1 MNQYTINSPARI
13 HLGFLDLSFK
23 NVRNFGSLGMAI
35 SNFGTIIQAKSS
47 KKLKLV
53 GEKSKKLE
61 VMLKR
66 FYDFY
71 KFQPCEIKITRKIPE
86 HVGLGSG
93 TQLSLSLGLLLSK
106 ISGKEI
112 SVEELARFCQRG
124 LRSSI
129 GINCFKNG
137 GFFVDAGRVSHSKN
151 LSPVIFHQ
159 KWPEEWQ
166 IILIMESTAT
176 GIHGNKEKKEF
187 KKISKNNI
195 SLQSNNCEALVMM
208 IIPSIIER
216 NFELFC
222 KGISKIQKN
231 TGEYFNSAQGG
242 LYSSKKIGNI
252 FKKLE
257 KAGYDG
263 FGQTSWGPTGFVF
276 CKNDNEK
283 KKIFSILKREININS
298 YDSLSLHQVTGRNR
312 GYYISKSNKKI

>member
-1 MNQYTINSPARI
+1 MSQYTINSPARI

-47 KKLKLV
+47 KKFKLV
-53 GEKSKKLE
+53 GEKPKKLE
-61 VMLKR
+61 LMLKD

-112 SVEELARFCQRG
+112 SVEELAKFCQRG

-137 GFFVDAGRVSHSKN
+137 GFFVDAGRISHSKKSFSN
-151 LSPVIFHQ
+151 NISSEMV
-159 KWPEEWQ
+159 PEEWK

-222 KGISKIQKN
+222 KGFQKFKKILENISI
-231 TGEYFNSAQGG
+231 SAQGG
-242 LYSSKKIGNI
+242 LYSSKK
-252 FKKLE
+252 
-257 KAGYDG
+257 
-263 FGQTSWGPTGFVF
+263 
-276 CKNDNEK
+276 
-283 KKIFSILKREININS
+283 
-298 YDSLSLHQVTGRNR
+298 
-312 GYYISKSNKKI
+312 